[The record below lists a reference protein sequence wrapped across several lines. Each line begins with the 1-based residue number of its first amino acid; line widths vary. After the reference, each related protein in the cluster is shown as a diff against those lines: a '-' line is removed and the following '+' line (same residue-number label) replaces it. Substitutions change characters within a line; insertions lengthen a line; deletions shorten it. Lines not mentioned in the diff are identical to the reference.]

1 MKEIKEL
8 PSFTVTKLRAQAPI
22 FLMLML
28 GAWLAN
34 SGCGIK
40 KTVKVSVPEGIRQ
53 AKTAGFEELLGIIRG
68 YDKIA
73 GLACSDLKL
82 TFTSLRK
89 MDAGELERYRSLDGY
104 ILLQRPDSTHLVLL
118 MPITSSR
125 FLDILS
131 VGDSLSMW
139 YPRKNEFYEGRNSA
153 KVLVVDDPSGSKE
166 FTVPLRGSHI
176 FEAIFPQGVALNAP
190 GIWVA
195 VEQQT
200 DEKARYYVLSF
211 SKEGTPPRNHT
222 LRKIWI
228 ERAGLT
234 IARQQVFTDEGQV
247 GSDIVYSNQREVE
260 GFAMPQ
266 DIHIERPLDGYILDL
281 NFRNWRINP
290 ELEPGAFELKAP
302 PDARIVPLREEGR
315 GNAP

>member
-8 PSFTVTKLRAQAPI
+8 PLFTVTKLRAPVPI
-22 FLMLML
+22 FLALLL
-28 GAWLAN
+28 GAWLFT

-40 KTVKVSVPEGIRQ
+40 KTVKVSVPAGIRQ
-53 AKTAGFEELLGIIRG
+53 AKTAGFDELLGIIRG
-68 YDKIA
+68 YDKIT
-73 GLACSDLKL
+73 GLSCSDMKL

-89 MDAGELERYRSLDGY
+89 MEAGELEQFRSLDGY

-139 YPRKNEFYEGRNSA
+139 YPRKNEFYEGKNSA
-153 KVLVVDDPSGSKE
+153 KVLAVEDPSGTKE

-190 GIWVA
+190 GIWVG
-195 VEQQT
+195 VEQQS
-200 DEKARYYVLSF
+200 DKKASYYALSF

-247 GSDIVYSNQREVE
+247 VSDIVYSNQRDVE

-290 ELEPGAFELKAP
+290 DLEGGAFELKP
-302 PDARIVPLREEGR
+302 PPEARIIPLREKG
-315 GNAP
+315 GSNAP

>member
-8 PSFTVTKLRAQAPI
+8 PSFTVTKLRAPVTI
-22 FLMLML
+22 FLALLL
-28 GAWLAN
+28 GVWLAH

-40 KTVKVSVPEGIRQ
+40 KTVKVNVPAGIRQ
-53 AKTAGFEELLGIIRG
+53 AKTAGFDDLLGIIRS

-73 GLACSDLKL
+73 GLSCSDLKL

-89 MDAGELERYRSLDGY
+89 MEAGELEQFRSLDGY

-118 MPITSSR
+118 MPITNSR

-139 YPRKNEFYEGRNSA
+139 YPRKNEFYAGKNSA
-153 KVLVVDDPSGSKE
+153 KILAVADPSGTKE
-166 FTVPLRGSHI
+166 FTIPLRGSHI

-190 GIWVA
+190 GIWVG
-195 VEQQT
+195 VEQQI
-200 DEKARYYVLSF
+200 DERASYYVLSF
-211 SKEGTPPRNHT
+211 SKAGTPPRNHT
-222 LRKIWI
+222 FRKIWI

-234 IARQQVFTDEGQV
+234 IARQQVFTDEGEMV
-247 GSDIVYSNQREVE
+247 SDIVYSNQRDVE

-266 DIHIERPLDGYILDL
+266 DIHIERPIDGYILDL

-290 ELEPGAFELKAP
+290 DFEVGSFELKP
-302 PDARIVPLREEGR
+302 PPEAQIIPLREEGR
-315 GNAP
+315 SNAP